1 MASMGDAIKKIATG
15 LVLAG
20 MVGLGYL
27 AANNPRAYTSLS
39 TDARQSVFW
48 ILGVIVGL
56 GILNIFIGLITFT
69 ATVLDKDYGDD
80 AEYIK
85 KQANEFANSSK
96 ESGQTLVKVIGL
108 AVIILLYFFVLDTVS
123 QAMHPE
129 FYAAL
134 ASS

>member
-1 MASMGDAIKKIATG
+1 MGDAIKKIATG